1 MSEQQYQDILTA
13 AHAGDANAQL
23 QVGEYL
29 LEKKDY
35 DTALPWFKMAADNGN
50 AQAGAKANDLGY
62 DIQVGQNGKEK
73 DEQLAFKLYEVSA
86 ECGNTTG
93 MTNYAWCFCNGVG
106 TACDRDKAYQWWK
119 KATDLGDAWAMAQL
133 GWCYENE
140 CGTTKNLQIAAA
152 YYCKSYIYGNYKQ
165 YKEKYES
172 LDVDPDPNYLSQEE
186 IMRLVAIYSVTGFGS
201 DKPENPKEAF
211 RWNKIAASLGNTDAI
226 KRMVEYYRNGWGTE
240 ADPNKALEYENLLN
254 APAKEEV
261 QEEPVEEPAVE
272 EERDERLVKA
282 ESGDAEAQYQ
292 YGLSLLDDSD
302 QFNVLAT
309 YWLCQA
315 VLQDHVPAILKM
327 IEISDKL
334 VGIEK
339 TLLKNIALNNPAL
352 EKVDLE
358 YHLNKAASAG
368 SADALFFLGKRNE
381 DYNNLGSEANK
392 KALDYYR
399 QAAAA
404 GHPTAL
410 AMYTMLNDAIRSQAQ
425 AQQTSEMQKQME
437 ALQTQ
442 LQQAKAQEQDAQRRA
457 QEEQAKQASEMQR
470 KMEALQAQ
478 LQNSKAQEQ
487 DAHNRQ
493 VEEMKR
499 QMEEMKRQLEEAKA
513 APAAATTER
522 DPKIYVK
529 IFYTNP
535 RTGIE
540 LREYDDMR
548 ESDYLALKG
557 DYKALCAFVSGKY
570 RDGDPVTNVRIERW
584 EQ

>member
-1 MSEQQYQDILTA
+1 MPIRSLKSNSLKIETDNKHKNLQNMSEQQYQEILTA

-35 DTALPWFKMAADNGN
+35 NTALPWFKMSVDNGN
-50 AQAGAKANDLGY
+50 AQAGVRANTLGY
-62 DIQVGQNGKEK
+62 DFQVGQNGKEK

-86 ECGNTTG
+86 ECGNTAG
-93 MTNYAWCFCNGVG
+93 MNNYAWCFSGGVG

-119 KATDLGDAWAMAQL
+119 KAADLGDSWAMAQL

-140 CGTTKNLQIAAA
+140 CGTTKNLPIAAA
-152 YYCKSYIYGNYKQ
+152 YYCKSFIYGNYKQ

-172 LDVDPDPNYLSQEE
+172 LDVDPDSNYLSQEE
-186 IMRLVAIYSVTGFGS
+186 ILRLVDMYSVTGFGS

-226 KRMVEYYRNGWGTE
+226 KRMVEYFKNGWGTE
-240 ADPNKALEYENLLN
+240 ADPNKALEYENMLN

-358 YHLNKAASAG
+358 YHLNKAVSAG

-381 DYNNLGSEANK
+381 DYNNLDSDANK

-425 AQQTSEMQKQME
+425 AQQTNEM
-437 ALQTQ
+437 
-442 LQQAKAQEQDAQRRA
+442 
-457 QEEQAKQASEMQR
+457 
-470 KMEALQAQ
+470 
-478 LQNSKAQEQ
+478 
-487 DAHNRQ
+487 
-493 VEEMKR
+493 
-499 QMEEMKRQLEEAKA
+499 
-513 APAAATTER
+513 
-522 DPKIYVK
+522 
-529 IFYTNP
+529 
-535 RTGIE
+535 
-540 LREYDDMR
+540 
-548 ESDYLALKG
+548 
-557 DYKALCAFVSGKY
+557 
-570 RDGDPVTNVRIERW
+570 
-584 EQ
+584 

>member
-50 AQAGAKANDLGY
+50 AQAGARANDLGY